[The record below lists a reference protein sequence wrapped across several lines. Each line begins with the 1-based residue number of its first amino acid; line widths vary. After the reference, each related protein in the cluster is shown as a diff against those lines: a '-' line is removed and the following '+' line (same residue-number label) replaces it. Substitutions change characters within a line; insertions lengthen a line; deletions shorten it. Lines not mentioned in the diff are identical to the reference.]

1 MDSDFKKKIGTC
13 IEILDKLADSDN
25 FDFTQIEKQ
34 YKDSMRLIS
43 NDLVEVIYRLGNIY
57 KICENIECEIKE
69 KDMRR
74 EFDEKINKNNRGLL
88 ISGFTFDASQILK
101 ELRPE
106 LYNLEFKRFR
116 ETDYKQD

>member
-1 MDSDFKKKIGTC
+1 MNSDFKEKIGTC
-13 IEILDKLADSDN
+13 IEILDKLADSNN
-25 FDFTQIEKQ
+25 FDFKQIEEQ
-34 YKDSMRLIS
+34 YKGLMRSIY
-43 NDLVEVIYRLGNIY
+43 NDLANAINRLNDIY

-74 EFDEKINKNNRGLL
+74 EFDEKINRNNGCLS

-106 LYNLEFKRFR
+106 LYNLEFKRFK
-116 ETDYKQD
+116 ETYYK